1 MGSLRQSLDFAALR
15 ATPDTFQRRN
25 EESNVVRGAAPG
37 GIPLETAKRVAERVL
52 WTRVSLDRRRAKPR
66 PLPSPQPPSA
76 VLHTFAEWQEATE
89 EARRLRLPLHH
100 DRPKNWDAL
109 GAIASVLAATEKHE
123 RVLDAGSA
131 RYSPVLPWLRLY
143 GYSHLTGINL
153 EFGRPVRRDGVVFRY
168 GDVTDTGLEAA
179 SVGAVTCMSVIEH
192 GVPVEGFLRESAR
205 ILRPGGVLVISTDFD
220 AEPPD
225 TTGKVAYG
233 TPVHIFSP
241 SEIRELIK
249 QATDC
254 GFRLAGDLNDF
265 SHAERPVRWRR
276 QELDYTFIRLTFERL

>member
-1 MGSLRQSLDFAALR
+1 
-15 ATPDTFQRRN
+15 
-25 EESNVVRGAAPG
+25 VVRGAAPG
-37 GIPLETAKRVAERVL
+37 GIALDTAKRVAERVL
-52 WTRVSLDRRRAKPR
+52 WTRVAIDRRRTKPR
-66 PLPSPQPPSA
+66 PQPTPQPPTA
-76 VLHTFAEWQEATE
+76 VLATVAEWQEATA

-109 GAIASVLAATEKHE
+109 GAISAVLAATQRQEP
-123 RVLDAGSA
+123 VLDAGSA

-153 EFGRPVRRDGVVFRY
+153 EFGRPVSRDGVVFRY
-168 GDVTDTGLEAA
+168 GDVTNTGLDEA

-205 ILRPGGVLVISTDFD
+205 ILRPGGALVVSTDFD

-233 TPVHIFSP
+233 TAVHIFSP
-241 SEIRELIK
+241 DEIRALVKEASGFGLRLSGEL
-249 QATDC
+249 
-254 GFRLAGDLNDF
+254 GDLQ
-265 SHAERPVRWRR
+265 HPERPVHWGR
-276 QELDYTFIRLTFERL
+276 QDLDYTFIRLTFERT